1 MSQRIVIAGASMGGL
16 RAAERL
22 RAGGFTGEIVAV
34 GDEAHLPYNRP
45 PLSKEALASEVTHE
59 AVAFRLRPAV
69 ADVTW
74 RLGVP
79 IAAADLA
86 VRAVRLADGT
96 ELAYDG
102 LVVATG
108 MRPRRLP
115 VPGPVAGRHVVRTL
129 EDAATL
135 RAELTP
141 GTRVLVIGAGFI
153 GCEVAATARVL
164 GCPVTVVAPEAAPM
178 LRPLGAELG
187 AALQRRHEAEGVS
200 FLLGRTVRRFLGD
213 GPQAA
218 QPAQPTQPTQPTQ
231 PAQTAK
237 TGGSGTGAGRVS
249 GAELSDGTVVEADV
263 VVEAVGSASNTE
275 WLDGNGLDLSDGV
288 LCDNALRVEG
298 RSRLVA
304 VGDVARFPNPRYDEV
319 ARRVEHWSIPTDT
332 AKRAVPSLLADLGHA
347 AHDPVP
353 FAPLPTFWSDQYGL
367 RIQSFGA
374 PALGGD
380 DIRVLEGDLG
390 GEVVVGY
397 HDGGRLVGVVM
408 IGLPSA
414 VARYRTEL
422 MNTPTAA

>member
-22 RAGGFTGEIVAV
+22 RAGGFTGEIVAI
-34 GDEAHLPYNRP
+34 GDETHLPYNRP
-45 PLSKEALASEVTHE
+45 PLSKEALASEVVHE

-86 VRAVRLADGT
+86 ARVVRLADGT
-96 ELAYDG
+96 ELACDG

-115 VPGPVAGRHVVRTL
+115 TPGPAAGRHVVRTL
-129 EDAATL
+129 EDAAAL
-135 RAELTP
+135 RAELRP
-141 GTRVLVIGAGFI
+141 GPRVLVIGAGFI
-153 GCEVAATARVL
+153 GCEVAATARLL
-164 GCPVTVVAPEAAPM
+164 GCPVTVVAPEAVPM
-178 LRPLGAELG
+178 LRPLGADLG
-187 AALQRRHEAEGVS
+187 AALRRRHEAEGVR
-200 FLLGRTVRRFLGD
+200 FLLGRTVGRFLGEDHRTGVPAD
-213 GPQAA
+213 GDAPAA
-218 QPAQPTQPTQPTQ
+218 TE
-231 PAQTAK
+231 
-237 TGGSGTGAGRVS
+237 AGRVS

-263 VVEAVGSASNTE
+263 VVEAVGSTSNTE

-298 RSRLVA
+298 RSCLVA
-304 VGDVARFPNPRYDEV
+304 VGDVARFPNPRYDGV

-332 AKRAVPSLLADLGHA
+332 AKRAAVSLLADLGHA
-347 AHDPVP
+347 AHDPAP

-374 PALGGD
+374 PALGAD
-380 DIRVLEGDLG
+380 DIRVLEGDLD

-397 HDGGRLVGVVM
+397 HDGGALVGVVM
-408 IGLPSA
+408 IGLPAA
-414 VARYRTEL
+414 VSRYRAEL
-422 MNTPTAA
+422 MRAPVTV

>member
-22 RAGGFTGEIVAV
+22 RAGGFTGELVAV

-45 PLSKEALASEVTHE
+45 PLSKEALAAEVTHE

-86 VRAVRLADGT
+86 ARAVRLADGT
-96 ELAYDG
+96 ELAWDG

-115 VPGPVAGRHVVRTL
+115 VPGPAAGRHVVRTL
-129 EDAATL
+129 EDAAAL
-135 RAELTP
+135 RAELRP

-153 GCEVAATARVL
+153 GCEVAATARIL
-164 GCPVTVVAPEAAPM
+164 GCSVTVVAPEAAPM

-187 AALQRRHEAEGVS
+187 AALRRRHEAEGVR
-200 FLLGRTVRRFLGD
+200 FLLGRTVGRFLGT
-213 GPQAA
+213 GPAAGHVTGDDAQA
-218 QPAQPTQPTQPTQ
+218 
-231 PAQTAK
+231 
-237 TGGSGTGAGRVS
+237 GAAATERVS

-275 WLDGNGLDLSDGV
+275 WLEGNGLDLSDGV

-298 RSRLVA
+298 RSHLVA
-304 VGDVARFPNPRYDEV
+304 VGDVARFPNPRYDGV

-332 AKRAVPSLLADLGHA
+332 AKRAAASLLADLGHA
-347 AHDPVP
+347 EHDPAP

-380 DIRVLEGDLG
+380 DIRVLEGDLD

-397 HDGGRLVGVVM
+397 HDGGRLTGVVM
-408 IGLPSA
+408 IGLPA
-414 VARYRTEL
+414 AAARYRAEL
-422 MNTPTAA
+422 MRAPAVA

>member
-22 RAGGFTGEIVAV
+22 RAAGFAGEIVAI
-34 GDEAHLPYNRP
+34 GDETHLPYNRP
-45 PLSKEALASEVTHE
+45 PLSKEALASEVTHG

-74 RLGVP
+74 QLGVP
-79 IAAADLA
+79 IASADLA
-86 VRAVRLADGT
+86 AGAVRLADGA
-96 ELAYDG
+96 ELNYDG

-115 VPGPVAGRHVVRTL
+115 VPGPVLGRHVVRTL
-129 EDAATL
+129 EDAAAL
-135 RAELTP
+135 RAELLP
-141 GTRVLVIGAGFI
+141 GARVLVIGAGFI

-164 GCPVTVVAPEAAPM
+164 GCQVTVVAPEAVPM
-178 LRPLGAELG
+178 LRPLGSELG
-187 AALQRRHEAEGVS
+187 AALQRRHEAEGVR
-200 FLLGRTVRRFLGD
+200 FLLGRTIGRFLGTGPAGD
-213 GPQAA
+213 GRDDDA
-218 QPAQPTQPTQPTQ
+218 
-231 PAQTAK
+231 TASE
-237 TGGSGTGAGRVS
+237 TERVG

-275 WLDGNGLDLSDGV
+275 WLEGNGLDLSDGV

-298 RSRLVA
+298 RSHLVA

-332 AKRAVPSLLADLGHA
+332 AKRAVVSLLADLGHVER
-347 AHDPVP
+347 DPAP

-374 PALGGD
+374 PALGGA
-380 DIRVLEGDLG
+380 DIRVLEGDLD

-397 HDGGRLVGVVM
+397 HDGGELIGVVI
-408 IGLPSA
+408 IGFPSA
-414 VARYRTEL
+414 LARYRNEL
-422 MNTPTAA
+422 MRTPALA